1 MTVRRIAL
9 LVVVVAVTASGCST
23 AKQVLGVPNAGDPS
37 VAIKSAETKWLLI
50 KNPRFGDVPSEPE
63 YVWVEEGKTPI
74 TFGTV
79 VFGKGSIIAPP
90 EIVYRYGS
98 PPGGGKIS
106 ARQNMPTQAAPG
118 TPAPTQT
125 AATPAPKGAA
135 PAAPTPAPTPTN
147 GKAPEGP
154 KRGVVVYVDTTR
166 IVIDLTAADGIRAG
180 TLVSLRRDAIPLVH
194 PVTGEVLG
202 ELDEEVGTA
211 RVTEM
216 RDRFSVA
223 DVQTVAPARGSRSRI
238 ASSRSNRS
246 WPRPLSSGS
255 SRRAS
260 PGLIGADLESV
271 EAEIRR
277 ELDSPVA
284 LIQEMGGYIAGAGG
298 KRLRPMLLLLAARLA
313 GYVGP
318 RSVRLACVVE
328 MLHTATLIHDDVVDQ
343 APLRRGRPSANA
355 QWGDD
360 ASVLVGDHLYSKSFA
375 MLVRDND
382 RAVMETL
389 ARSTVSM
396 TEAEVFQLELKRSGV
411 TTEADYLRIITQK
424 TASFMSACC
433 RIGALLGGL
442 PAAQVDALTQYGLDI
457 GVAFQISDD
466 SLDFVANQDRLGK
479 AIGADLRE
487 GKRTLPLIAMLAR
500 ATRAESERV
509 KSLLKRRD
517 LDAEEIDEIR
527 RYVLDHEGVEYALAQ
542 AHQYARSAKAALAAF
557 TPSEE
562 RETLALIADFVVD
575 RDR

>member
-1 MTVRRIAL
+1 M
-9 LVVVVAVTASGCST
+9 
-23 AKQVLGVPNAGDPS
+23 
-37 VAIKSAETKWLLI
+37 
-50 KNPRFGDVPSEPE
+50 
-63 YVWVEEGKTPI
+63 
-74 TFGTV
+74 
-79 VFGKGSIIAPP
+79 
-90 EIVYRYGS
+90 
-98 PPGGGKIS
+98 
-106 ARQNMPTQAAPG
+106 
-118 TPAPTQT
+118 
-125 AATPAPKGAA
+125 ATPTLERVLK
-135 PAAPTPAPTPTN
+135 
-147 GKAPEGP
+147 E
-154 KRGVVVYVDTTR
+154 RV
-166 IVIDLTAADGIRAG
+166 AG
-180 TLVSLRRDAIPLVH
+180 LV
-194 PVTGEVLG
+194 
-202 ELDEEVGTA
+202 
-211 RVTEM
+211 
-216 RDRFSVA
+216 
-223 DVQTVAPARGSRSRI
+223 
-238 ASSRSNRS
+238 
-246 WPRPLSSGS
+246 
-255 SRRAS
+255 
-260 PGLIGADLESV
+260 GADLERV

-318 RSVRLACVVE
+318 RGVRLACVVE
-328 MLHTATLIHDDVVDQ
+328 LLHTATLIHDDVVDQ

-396 TEAEVFQLELKRSGV
+396 TEAEVFQLELKRTGV

-433 RIGALLGGL
+433 RIGALLGAV
-442 PAAQVDALTQYGLDI
+442 PAGQVDALTQYGLDI

-500 ATRAESERV
+500 ATPAESERV
-509 KSLLKRRD
+509 KSLLKRHD
-517 LDAEEIDEIR
+517 LEAEEIDEIR
-527 RYVLDHEGVEYALAQ
+527 RYVVDHEGVEYALAQ
-542 AHQYARSAKAALAAF
+542 AHEYARSAKAALAAF
-557 TPSEE
+557 NPSEE
-562 RETLALIADFVVD
+562 RETLALVADFVVD

>member
-1 MTVRRIAL
+1 V
-9 LVVVVAVTASGCST
+9 
-23 AKQVLGVPNAGDPS
+23 
-37 VAIKSAETKWLLI
+37 
-50 KNPRFGDVPSEPE
+50 
-63 YVWVEEGKTPI
+63 
-74 TFGTV
+74 
-79 VFGKGSIIAPP
+79 
-90 EIVYRYGS
+90 
-98 PPGGGKIS
+98 
-106 ARQNMPTQAAPG
+106 
-118 TPAPTQT
+118 
-125 AATPAPKGAA
+125 ATP
-135 PAAPTPAPTPTN
+135 
-147 GKAPEGP
+147 
-154 KRGVVVYVDTTR
+154 
-166 IVIDLTAADGIRAG
+166 
-180 TLVSLRRDAIPLVH
+180 TLER
-194 PVTGEVLG
+194 VLK
-202 ELDEEVGTA
+202 E
-211 RVTEM
+211 RV
-216 RDRFSVA
+216 A
-223 DVQTVAPARGSRSRI
+223 
-238 ASSRSNRS
+238 
-246 WPRPLSSGS
+246 
-255 SRRAS
+255 
-260 PGLIGADLESV
+260 GLIGTDLERV

-313 GYVGP
+313 GYAGP
-318 RSVRLACVVE
+318 RGVRLACVVE

-433 RIGALLGGL
+433 RIGALLGGVS
-442 PAAQVDALTQYGLDI
+442 AGQVDALTQYGLDI

-500 ATRAESERV
+500 ATPTESERV
-509 KSLLKRRD
+509 KSLLKRHD
-517 LDAEEIDEIR
+517 LDPDEIGEIR
-527 RYVLDHEGVEYALAQ
+527 RYVVEHEGVEYALAQ
-542 AHQYARSAKAALAAF
+542 AHEYARSAKAALAAF
-557 TPSEE
+557 PPSEE
-562 RETLALIADFVVD
+562 RETLALVADFVVD